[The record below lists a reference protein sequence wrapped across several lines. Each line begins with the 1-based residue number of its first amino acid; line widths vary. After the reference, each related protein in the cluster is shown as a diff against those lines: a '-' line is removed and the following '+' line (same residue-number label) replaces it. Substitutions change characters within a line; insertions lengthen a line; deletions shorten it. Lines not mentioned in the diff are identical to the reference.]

1 VGERPEVS
9 VVLITR
15 NEAGRI
21 RRCLDSV
28 RWADE
33 IVVVDQHSRD
43 DTAAICRAYGARVL
57 EREMHAGF
65 GEQKNFA
72 IAQASRPW
80 ILSLDADE
88 EVTPALRRALE
99 TAVAAPGACVGF
111 RMPRL
116 TSYLG
121 RFIRHC
127 GWYPSPVLRL
137 FRRGAGRFTDALV
150 HEEVVVDG
158 PVGELGED
166 LLHHSY
172 DSLADHVRKLLVYT
186 AYDARTLQR
195 RGVRLGPL
203 SAVWWLL
210 VKPAAVFVRKFFL
223 QAGFREGW
231 HGLVLSAMAA
241 LVVLVN
247 AVRLAELTGRL
258 GRPPADEEP
267 ATAPAEPPTVLLVA
281 NFADV
286 VGGGE
291 ASLLGLAAAL
301 DRRHLRVLASV
312 TAEGE
317 VAARLRRLAV
327 PVSVV
332 ALPPVRPW
340 TLPAAVVALRRLRAL
355 LAGERVALV
364 HAHGSRGA
372 LYAGLAARGLGV
384 PLVWHVRVAD
394 ADPRLDPLLARLASS
409 IVVNSAATAARL
421 RRVPVAADKLTIVP
435 NGVDLVRFAPRP
447 ADPALRTALGLD
459 PALPVVAYFGRLEH
473 GKGVDV
479 LLDAAARVHAKL
491 PAAFVLV
498 GDGPLRAPLA
508 ARAAAAGLPVRF
520 VGQRDDV
527 PELLGL
533 CAVVVLPSRQEA
545 FGRVLIEAMAA
556 GVPVVATAVG
566 GIPEVCTDG
575 VTGLLVPPE
584 DPDALAAAIAR
595 TLTDQAATAARV
607 AAAAADVRAR
617 FDVDAHAAR
626 VQAVYAR
633 VLARGGSARGPAASP
648 PGQAA

>member
-1 VGERPEVS
+1 VPERSGLS

-15 NEAGRI
+15 DEAARI

-28 RWADE
+28 RWAEE
-33 IVVVDQHSRD
+33 IVVVDQHSQD
-43 DTAAICRAYGARVL
+43 GTAAICREYGARVI
-57 EREMHAGF
+57 ERDMRAGF

-72 IAQASRPW
+72 IAQATQPW

-88 EVTPALRRALE
+88 EVTPALRRAIE
-99 TAVAAPGACVGF
+99 AAMTAPGARDGYRV
-111 RMPRL
+111 PRL

-137 FRRGAGRFTDALV
+137 FRRGRGRFTDALV

-158 PVGELGED
+158 AVGDLAED
-166 LLHHSY
+166 LLHYSY

-186 AYDARTLQR
+186 AYDARMLRR

-203 SAVWWLL
+203 SLAWWLAA
-210 VKPAAVFVRKFFL
+210 KPAAVFVRKL
-223 QAGFREGW
+223 VVQRGYREGW
-231 HGLVLSAMAA
+231 HGFVLSAMAA

-258 GRPPADEEP
+258 GPAPVADGP
-267 ATAPAEPPTVLLVA
+267 APAGEPPTVLLLA
-281 NFADV
+281 NFPDV

-291 ASLLGLAAAL
+291 ESLLGLAAAI
-301 DRRHLRVLASV
+301 DRRRRRVLGAV

-317 VAARLRRLAV
+317 VSARLRAVGV

-332 ALPPVRPW
+332 PLPRVRPW
-340 TLPAAVVALRRLRAL
+340 TAPAVVLGLWRLRGL
-355 LAGERVALV
+355 LARERVALV

-372 LYAGLAARGLGV
+372 LYAGLAARSRGV

-394 ADPRLDPLLARLASS
+394 ADPWLDPVLARLATA
-409 IVVNSAATAARL
+409 IVANSEATAARL
-421 RRVPVAADKLTIVP
+421 RRVPVAAARLTVVP
-435 NGVDLVRFAPRP
+435 NGIDLARFAPRP
-447 ADPALRTALGLD
+447 PDARLRAALGLD
-459 PALPVVAYFGRLEH
+459 PGQPVIGYFGRLER

-479 LLDAAARVHAKL
+479 LLDAAVRVTAKA
-491 PAAFVLV
+491 PAAFLFV
-498 GDGPLRAPLA
+498 GEGPLRDALV
-508 ARAAAAGLPVRF
+508 ARAAAEGLAARF
-520 VGQRDDV
+520 VGRRDDV
-527 PELLGL
+527 PDLLAL

-545 FGRVLIEAMAA
+545 FGRVLVEAMAA
-556 GVPVVATAVG
+556 AVPVVATAVG

-584 DPDALAAAIAR
+584 DADALAQAVIA
-595 TLTDQAATAARV
+595 TLGDPVATAARV
-607 AAAAADVRAR
+607 ATAAADVRAR
-617 FDVDAHAAR
+617 FDLQAHAAG
-626 VQAVYAR
+626 VQDVYAR
-633 VLARGGSARGPAASP
+633 VLGERAS
-648 PGQAA
+648 

>member
-1 VGERPEVS
+1 VAERPPIS

-15 NEAGRI
+15 NEASRI

-28 RWADE
+28 RWAEE
-33 IVVVDQHSRD
+33 IVVVDQHSGD
-43 DTAAICRAYGARVL
+43 DTAAICRTYGARVI
-57 EREMHAGF
+57 ERPMSAGF

-72 IAQASRPW
+72 IAQASHPW

-88 EVTPALRRALE
+88 EVTPALRRAIE
-99 TAVAAPGACVGF
+99 ATVAEPGLALGF

-137 FRRGAGRFTDALV
+137 FRRGHGRFTDALV

-158 PVGELGED
+158 PVGDLGED

-172 DSLADHVRKLLVYT
+172 DSLSDHVRKLLVYT
-186 AYDARTLQR
+186 AYDARMLRR
-195 RGVRLGPL
+195 RGERLGPL
-203 SAVWWLL
+203 RLVWWLAL
-210 VKPAAVFVRKFFL
+210 KPPAVFLRKYVL
-223 QAGFREGW
+223 QRGYREGW
-231 HGLVLSAMAA
+231 HGFVLSAMAA

-258 GRPPADEEP
+258 GRPV
-267 ATAPAEPPTVLLVA
+267 ATATDAEPPTILLMA
-281 NFADV
+281 NFADI

-291 ASLLGLAAAL
+291 ESLLGLAARL
-301 DRRHLRVLASV
+301 DRGRLRLVASV

-317 VAARLRRLAV
+317 IGTRLRALGV
-327 PVSVV
+327 PVHVV
-332 ALPPVRPW
+332 RLPPVRPW
-340 TLPAAVVALRRLRAL
+340 TLVVAALALIRLRRLLRR
-355 LAGERVALV
+355 EQVALV
-364 HAHGSRGA
+364 HSHGSRGT
-372 LYAGLAARGLGV
+372 LYAGLATRGLAV

-394 ADPRLDPLLARLASS
+394 PDPRLDRLLARLAGA
-409 IVVNSAATAARL
+409 IVVNSKATAARL
-421 RRVPVAADKLTIVP
+421 GRIAGAAGKVIVVP
-435 NGVDLVRFAPRP
+435 NGVDPARFAPGP
-447 ADPALRTALGLD
+447 ADPELGRALGLA
-459 PALPVVAYFGRLEH
+459 PAVPVVGYFGRLER

-479 LLDAAARVHAKL
+479 LMDAAARLHDKL
-491 PAAFVLV
+491 PATAFLFV
-498 GDGPLRAPLA
+498 GDGPLRETLSV
-508 ARAAAAGLPVRF
+508 RAAAVGVPACFAGY
-520 VGQRDDV
+520 RDDV
-527 PELLGL
+527 AALLRL

-545 FGRVLIEAMAA
+545 FGRILIEAMAS

-584 DPDALAAAIAR
+584 DPDALAVAIAL
-595 TLTDQAATAARV
+595 TLTDQAATGARV
-607 AAAAADVRAR
+607 AAAAADVRGR
-617 FDVDAHAAR
+617 FDLAAHAVR

-633 VLARGGSARGPAASP
+633 MLGVRGAA
-648 PGQAA
+648 

>member
-1 VGERPEVS
+1 VAERSEVS

-57 EREMHAGF
+57 EREMPAGF

-88 EVTPALRRALE
+88 EVTPALRRAIE
-99 TAVAAPGACVGF
+99 TAVASPGACVGF

-137 FRRGAGRFTDALV
+137 FRRGGGRFTDALV

-158 PVGELGED
+158 PVGDLGED

-172 DSLADHVRKLLVYT
+172 DSLADHVRKLLLYT

-203 SAVWWLL
+203 SAVWCLL

-247 AVRLAELTGRL
+247 AVRLAELTGWL
-258 GRPPADEEP
+258 GRPPTDAEP
-267 ATAPAEPPTVLLVA
+267 AAAPEPPTVLLVA

-301 DRRHLRVLASV
+301 DHRRLRVLASV

-327 PVSVV
+327 PVSIV

-372 LYAGLAARGLGV
+372 LYAALAARGLGV

-394 ADPRLDPLLARLASS
+394 ADPWLDPLLARLASS
-409 IVVNSAATAARL
+409 IIVNSAATAARL
-421 RRVPVAADKLTIVP
+421 RRVPVAAPKLTIVP

-459 PALPVVAYFGRLEH
+459 PAVPVVGYFGRLEH

-479 LLDAAARVHAKL
+479 LLDAAARVQAKL

-498 GDGPLRAPLA
+498 GGGPLRAPLA
-508 ARAAAAGLPVRF
+508 ARAAAAGLPARF

-527 PELLGL
+527 PELLRL

-584 DPDALAAAIAR
+584 DPDALAAAIAL

-617 FDVDAHAAR
+617 FDLDAHAAR

-633 VLARGGSARGPAASP
+633 VLARGGAARGPASP
-648 PGQAA
+648 PPGRAA